1 MNILMNYDRV
11 QNIRED
17 TVLKEILVIQ
27 LNQLEAYRVIV
38 EL

>member
-11 QNIRED
+11 QIIPED